1 MGESRLDFGVTVLGE
16 VSLSA
21 PDSPPRWSAPF
32 HLCHHRLGLGKQF
45 PCSVKPPS
53 RLGAQP
59 CGRCC
64 GPRPRAFS
72 PPIVGEVVRRDN

>member
-21 PDSPPRWSAPF
+21 PDSPPRWSSPF
-32 HLCHHRLGLGKQF
+32 HLCDHHLGLGEQI
-45 PCSVKPPS
+45 PRSVRQHS

-64 GPRPRAFS
+64 GPRLRAFS
-72 PPIVGEVVRRDN
+72 PAILGEWL